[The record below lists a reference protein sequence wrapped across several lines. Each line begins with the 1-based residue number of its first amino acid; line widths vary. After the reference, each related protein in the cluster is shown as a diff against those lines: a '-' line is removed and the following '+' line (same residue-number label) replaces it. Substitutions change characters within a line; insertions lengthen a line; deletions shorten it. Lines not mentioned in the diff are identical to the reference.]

1 MNMNSLLSVALQM
14 TEGALLL
21 PLFFITHSA
30 FANSLIKPSHLE
42 RGDTV
47 ALISSASRAPTNQSI
62 EFAKERLEAL
72 GLNVILGKHVYSR
85 DGYFAG
91 TDAQRAD
98 DLNQAFSNPEVK
110 AIFEVRGGW
119 GSSRV
124 LPLID
129 YDNIKKNPKILIG
142 FSDITSLL
150 LAINKKTGLETFHGT
165 MGIQSWPEFTV
176 DYMKKVLFDG
186 DKVLFENPRSA
197 VDLTV
202 DLIVTKDRIEVIHEG
217 VASGPLIGG
226 NLSVLVALLGTEYEP
241 SWQGKILFVEDV
253 DEKNYRIDRLLSQLE
268 LAGVFKEIKGFIF
281 GKCTRCEVV
290 AGSGGA
296 KTLREIVEHYVASRN
311 IPAFMGSMIGHI
323 PENFTLPEGL
333 PVIMNANN
341 GTIKLLESAVI

>member
-1 MNMNSLLSVALQM
+1 M
-14 TEGALLL
+14 
-21 PLFFITHSA
+21 
-30 FANSLIKPSHLE
+30 KPSHLE
-42 RGDTV
+42 HGDTV

-72 GLNVILGKHVYSR
+72 GLNVILGNHVYSR

-91 TDAQRAD
+91 TDVQRVD
-98 DLNQAFSNPEVK
+98 DLNQAFSNPKVK
-110 AIFEVRGGW
+110 GIFEVRGGW
-119 GSSRV
+119 GSSRI

-129 YDNIKKNPKILIG
+129 YNNIKKHPKILIG

-165 MGIQSWPEFTV
+165 MGIQRWPEFTV
-176 DYMKKVLFDG
+176 EYMKKVLFDG
-186 DKVLFENPRSA
+186 SKVVFENPRPKP
-197 VDLTV
+197 DPTV
-202 DLIVTKDRIEVIHEG
+202 DLILTKDRIEVIHEG

-281 GKCTRCEVV
+281 GKCTRCEM
-290 AGSGGA
+290 ATGSDGA

-311 IPAFMGSMIGHI
+311 IPTFMGSMIGHI

-341 GTIKLLESAVI
+341 GTIKMLEPAVI